1 MKKIITTALI
11 LAMASTLSGCGSKE
25 DSKSSTKSPEEA
37 FFEELIDEYEDDEKK
52 NKINLTDY
60 VTATF
65 NGWNGEYS
73 SDVEL
78 FMDYEKL
85 AEDISIEGITPE
97 FLSIYYSPK
106 ARSDYFRFNGDEFKY
121 VVVQRANNEQLS
133 KYVDEVKKI
142 TELEIKTQKEA
153 IIIVEG
159 LKDIKYLTKVDKY
172 TDMSNINDVLDN
184 ELQDFV
190 DSRSLVI
197 GTTNPLG
204 KSERIYLQTLLN
216 INGNIFTCDLQKT
229 GYEKIGSYFAQ
240 KSTTDTQYSD
250 DKKFT
255 PNLYINVYKLNLI
268 NAIDNSKFE
277 CYVSV
282 ALGHILNDS
291 DKGTVAET
299 NTEYYWNSA
308 LDLNEVINF
317 GEIYKA
323 IEVK

>member
-1 MKKIITTALI
+1 MKRIITTALM

-37 FFEELIDEYEDDEKK
+37 FFEEIIDEYEDDEKEK
-52 NKINLTDY
+52 KITLTDY

-65 NGWNGEYS
+65 NGWNGEYN

-78 FMDYEKL
+78 FMDYEEL

-121 VVVQRANNEQLS
+121 VVVQRGNNEQLS

-172 TDMSNINDVLDN
+172 TDMSLVDDILDAEAKGKVGN
-184 ELQDFV
+184 RL
-190 DSRSLVI
+190 SGI
-197 GTTNPLG
+197 HANNPLG
-204 KSERIYLQTLLN
+204 EESSVNYQELFKIQ
-216 INGNIFTCDLQKT
+216 GNIYNCRLQVSDC
-229 GYEKIGSYFAQ
+229 EKVGSYFAQ
-240 KSTTDTQYSD
+240 KNTTNTQYND

-255 PNLYINVYKLNLI
+255 PNLYINVYKYKIVNL
-268 NAIDNSKFE
+268 IDNSEYE
-277 CYVSV
+277 CYFSV
-282 ALGHILNDS
+282 AKGYILDDNG
-291 DKGTVAET
+291 KGTVVKSD
-299 NTEYYWNSA
+299 NKIYKNSA